1 MRLIDADEIKYR
13 EQLEWFGNGRY
24 EPMQF
29 VYESDIDIQP
39 TVDAVPV
46 VHGLWK
52 YDNQYHWYRACCSEC
67 GYCRVTDV
75 EADRWN
81 EWKFCPNCG
90 ARMDGDPNGF
100 NDETVQSLKDATEG
114 KNLSKIYETLDDMY
128 ADMDEEE

>member
-46 VHGLWK
+46 IRCKDCAFYLTGYEQSRYCAKDGILK
-52 YDNQYHWYRACCSEC
+52 RETYYCAGAERKDNGKVS
-67 GYCRVTDV
+67 
-75 EADRWN
+75 
-81 EWKFCPNCG
+81 
-90 ARMDGDPNGF
+90 
-100 NDETVQSLKDATEG
+100 ND
-114 KNLSKIYETLDDMY
+114 
-128 ADMDEEE
+128 